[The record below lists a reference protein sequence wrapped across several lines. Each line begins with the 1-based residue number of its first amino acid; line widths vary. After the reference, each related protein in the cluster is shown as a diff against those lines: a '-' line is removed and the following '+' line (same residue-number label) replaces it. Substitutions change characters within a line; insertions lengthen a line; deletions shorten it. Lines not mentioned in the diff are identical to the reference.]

1 LTDEKITG
9 PWAALYDA
17 EDARLPRAWRMQIA
31 RQEAAIAAEE
41 RRRAEERAERI
52 EQRQDAMIAEAM
64 RRAWAAG
71 EPFDP
76 QYPWKHWATVQE
88 RINEA
93 FDAQDRAAEREERRM
108 LVEAGLLHELGP
120 SFAEPVGASTPE
132 AASAAPPPASAAR
145 SSVRSKIRAFFA
157 RPRSRT
163 IQRSTAGRCTCLSC
177 EVNATRGDVDSYPD
191 PYMEITRYTEDY
203 R

>member
-1 LTDEKITG
+1 
-9 PWAALYDA
+9 
-17 EDARLPRAWRMQIA
+17 MQIA

-132 AASAAPPPASAAR
+132 AASAAHLRRRRHVRVCAPRSAR
-145 SSVRSKIRAFFA
+145 SLRDRARGRSSGAPRAGALACPA
-157 RPRSRT
+157 R
-163 IQRSTAGRCTCLSC
+163 
-177 EVNATRGDVDSYPD
+177 
-191 PYMEITRYTEDY
+191 
-203 R
+203 